1 MAQLF
6 RNQRIVFEKNARI
19 GEKLVPM
26 GGGRGRYHLV
36 LKVLTQI
43 GAPKLAL
50 ILALLVESILS
61 DFEMGR

>member
-6 RNQRIVFEKNARI
+6 RNRRIVFEKKARI
-19 GEKLVPM
+19 GEKVVPM
-26 GGGRGRYHLV
+26 GGGRGHYHLV